1 LIFTRRDKP
10 NAQYLIPTTTKK
22 PSLSNGIHYRDTDFF

>member
-10 NAQYLIPTTTKK
+10 AHKYFYPRLRKNR
-22 PSLSNGIHYRDTDFF
+22 SLSNGIHYRDTDFF

>member
-10 NAQYLIPTTTKK
+10 NMQILYPRLRKNHF
-22 PSLSNGIHYRDTDFF
+22 SQ